1 MPTLSCATW
10 NLRVGRK
17 PLKVAVEVDALLT
30 RHDLDV
36 LTVQEAAGYIP
47 AIRRRLKGRY
57 VVATGIGTAGRDS
70 AVISRKGIPTG
81 VKRVH
86 RLERRGWERRAG
98 RPGLHHSRS
107 AVSRPVRG
115 VKFLSA
121 HLPPP
126 AGPRQPLRLAASLAS
141 WATLHRL
148 AQRWTSNDRPWVMAG
163 DWNARPD
170 SDLAQGLAN
179 AVGADITGNGIDWVM
194 SRGVLVNQLRRIEHG
209 SSDHRP
215 VLFEVTW

>member
-30 RHDLDV
+30 RHDLDE
-36 LTVQEAAGYIP
+36 LTVQEAAAYIP

-70 AVISRKGIPTG
+70 AVISRKTLPR
-81 VKRVH
+81 KRRRIH
-86 RLERRGWERRAG
+86 RLSRQGWERKAG
-98 RPGLHHSRS
+98 RPGLHHERKM
-107 AVSRPVRG
+107 VSQIVAGIRFGAP
-115 VKFLSA
+115 

-126 AGPRQPLRLAASLAS
+126 AGLRQPMRAAATHAS
-141 WATLHRL
+141 WAKLHML
-148 AQRWTSNDRPWVMAG
+148 AARWMGTPWVMAG

-170 SDLAQGLAN
+170 SPAALSLEVAADAQIKGSA
-179 AVGADITGNGIDWVM
+179 IDWVM
-194 SRGVLVNQLRRIEHG
+194 SHDVKVTNVRRIEHG
-209 SSDHRP
+209 SGDHRP
-215 VLFEVTW
+215 VLFEVTR